1 MADEEVEVD
10 EQALKLAEE
19 KKKILALDE
28 MQVMKE
34 LEEDDLQQLL
44 CDIADMDPDNT
55 MLPVG
60 FRQRDQTT
68 KESTGELNRDTLMS
82 FLEEEGAAI
91 PDKEEEVPFE
101 AGVKKGKVFK
111 QKEKKQSDN
120 PYEDDTEDG
129 APKGKVQLEPEVEQ
143 ALANASDLE
152 LTDLAAVLGLHKML
166 NNEQLYEAQAS
177 GGEMVCTESWKDN
190 TLCKMK
196 CDVID
201 ESFVNDID
209 FEDAMNQVKSNSIE
223 DLNLNNLDVSTTQM
237 LEVIDALKSNTSV
250 KKFSF
255 ANTNANDQIAKA
267 CGELLASNSTIEA
280 FNCETN
286 YITTE
291 GIIAMTEPLRTNST
305 LTELR
310 IANQRAKLATKAEE
324 SLMNVMEANNSIRK
338 LGYAFSCAGPRH
350 MVGAF
355 VTRNV
360 DLARQRRTGKA

>member
-1 MADEEVEVD
+1 MADTEEPVVD
-10 EQALKLAEE
+10 EQAVKQAEE
-19 KKKILALDE
+19 KKRILGLDE

-34 LEEDDLQQLL
+34 LDEEDLQQLL

-60 FRQRDQTT
+60 FRQRDQTV
-68 KESTGELNRDTLMS
+68 KDPTGELNRDTLMS

-101 AGVKKGKVFK
+101 AGIKKGKVYT
-111 QKEKKQSDN
+111 QKEKKESDN
-120 PYEDDTEDG
+120 PYEGGEDG

-143 ALANASDLE
+143 ALANATDLE

-166 NNEQLYEAQAS
+166 NNEQLYNAQAS

-196 CDVID
+196 CDAID

-209 FEDAMNQVKSNSIE
+209 FEQAMNEVKSNGIDE
-223 DLNLNNLDVSTTQM
+223 LNLNNLEVSTEQM
-237 LEVIDALKSNTSV
+237 LMVIDALKSNTSV
-250 KKFSF
+250 KRFSI
-255 ANTNANDQIAKA
+255 ANTNANDQVAKA
-267 CGELLASNSTIEA
+267 CGELLATNSSIES

-286 YITTE
+286 FITTV

-338 LGYAFSCAGPRH
+338 LGYSFSCAGPRH